1 MHGPPARQGRA
12 PKMPS
17 RPALQAA
24 VAQPCPPSPA
34 GHLPPPRR
42 LREPQPGF
50 TSAGRRGRCRRRRCR
65 SPGPPSKAGG
75 SQESCGG
82 GPAPPRTRASSSR
95 LPPLPSLSSQAAS
108 AAPGTPPTQPLLPR
122 PARDAVGGPYIG
134 APRPPR
140 ARPSSFRCRAPPP
153 RASARD
159 GGRLRQA
166 PAAARSR
173 RERARSPRDCAD
185 CGSPGG
191 PAEL

>member
-122 PARDAVGGPYIG
+122 PARDAVGGALY
-134 APRPPR
+134 
-140 ARPSSFRCRAPPP
+140 RCAPPP
-153 RASARD
+153 TRPPLLLPVPGPTAAGLRPGRGALAPGPSCGEKSSREGAFSP
-159 GGRLRQA
+159 RLRRLRVTRW
-166 PAAARSR
+166 AR
-173 RERARSPRDCAD
+173 
-185 CGSPGG
+185 
-191 PAEL
+191 

>member
-1 MHGPPARQGRA
+1 MHEPPARQGRA
-12 PKMPS
+12 PRMPS

-42 LREPQPGF
+42 LRQPQPGF

-82 GPAPPRTRASSSR
+82 GPAPPRTRVSSSR

-108 AAPGTPPTQPLLPR
+108 AAPGTPPTEPLLPT
-122 PARDAVGGPYIG
+122 PARDAVGGAYMG
-134 APRPPR
+134 APRPH
-140 ARPSSFRCRAPPP
+140 ARAPPP
-153 RASARD
+153 SGAGPHRRGPRPGRGALAPGPSCGEKSSREGAFSP
-159 GGRLRQA
+159 RLRRLRVTRW
-166 PAAARSR
+166 AR
-173 RERARSPRDCAD
+173 
-185 CGSPGG
+185 
-191 PAEL
+191 